1 MDYYNADVVTANDYY
16 PFGSQMPG
24 RKFAQA
30 NSSYRYGFNG
40 KENDNDVK
48 GEGNQQDYGM
58 RIYDP
63 RIGKFLSVDPIAAS
77 YPMLTPYQFASNSP
91 IGGIDKDG
99 LEFYFAGGAGND
111 QSSIGKNGYIEG
123 ITTAFK
129 TAQISNVIKVSAH
142 KSRSEDID
150 FSLGAYAT
158 TPYNKIMV
166 PNVKYP
172 PSDAIGYDEP
182 YYPDPSQPF
191 KKAEVDDRLV
201 SSVNQ
206 VKSQRIEGK
215 QLNLAGY
222 SAGSVVMAQ
231 TALLLAD
238 ENIRVDNLVLIGT
251 PIDANSDLGKTLSNY
266 VQAGKIGKIM
276 YISSIGDEVVG
287 LASKTPAEIE
297 KVKSN
302 IKSTIINDKMNN
314 YSDGKVGK
322 AGEVIHLRIAGDKSD
337 SKANATR
344 KEVAEKIKKLGV
356 E

>member
-1 MDYYNADVVTANDYY
+1 MLWRNDYY
-16 PFGSQMPG
+16 PFGMTMPG
-24 RKFAQA
+24 RKFSAV
-30 NSSYRYGFNG
+30 NSGYKYGFNG
-40 KENDNDVK
+40 KENDI
-48 GEGNQQDYGM
+48 ETSTQDYGM
-58 RIYDP
+58 RIYNP
-63 RIGKFLSVDPIAAS
+63 LIGKFLSVDPITSS

-123 ITTAFK
+123 IITAFS
-129 TAQISNVIKVSAH
+129 TAAISNIIRVSAH

-150 FSLGAYAT
+150 FSLGAFAT
-158 TPYNKIMV
+158 TPYNRIMV

-172 PSDAIGYDEP
+172 PSDAPSFDEP
-182 YYPDPSQPF
+182 FSSDPNQPF
-191 KKAEVDDRLV
+191 KNAEIDDRLK

-238 ENIRVDNLVLIGT
+238 ENIRVDNLILIGT
-251 PIDANSDLGKTLSNY
+251 PIDANSDLGQTLHNY
-266 VQAGKIGKIM
+266 VQAGKIGKVM

-287 LASKTPAEIE
+287 LASKTPAEIAN
-297 KVKSN
+297 VKSN
-302 IKSTIINDKMNN
+302 IQSTIIDDKM
-314 YSDGKVGK
+314 YKFSDGKVGK
-322 AGEVIHLRIAGDKSD
+322 AGEVIHLRIAGDKTD
-337 SKANATR
+337 KKANATR
-344 KEVAEKIKKLGV
+344 KEVAEKVKKLGV